1 MATPEIKPETILL
14 GPAAQARD
22 QAQLF
27 VTDEVVKGMTLAPK
41 LGFATTEAKRI
52 NWFTREKTSKEQ
64 FDDNLIMEPM
74 PSEKAELVQVS
85 GMELTPQ
92 SERVKTFGYMY
103 SVDLA
108 DMEDSPESY
117 LMDIQDLCY
126 GITKA
131 IEEDAAATTIAAATA
146 SSFTPL
152 DGNWDDST
160 TIAKDIR
167 GYKSEYNDRD
177 INGALTDIFPNGT
190 NFNELG
196 NYIIDTEGIQNLK
209 EETRGASDVIT
220 YAGLDFWRTALGV
233 TEGTLLGWNANIP
246 PGLIKYRTIA
256 GGYKPMTTKP
266 GTEAYLPPINMKIED
281 TEERRMETVR
291 TFKFAASWRVAITR
305 PRSILYDTGI

>member
-14 GPAAQARD
+14 GNASQVRD
-22 QAQLF
+22 NAQLF
-27 VTDEVVKGMTLAPK
+27 VTDEVVKGMILAPK
-41 LGFATTEAKRI
+41 MGFATTEDKRV
-52 NWFTREKTSKEQ
+52 NWFTRAKTSKEQ

-74 PSEKAELVQVS
+74 PSEKGELLQVS

-131 IEEDAAATTIAAATA
+131 IEDDVADTAIAAATA
-146 SSFTPL
+146 STFTPL

-160 TIAKDIR
+160 TISKDLR
-167 GYKSEYNDRD
+167 GYKSEYNNRD
-177 INGALTDIFPNGT
+177 IKGSLTDVFVNGT
-190 NFNELG
+190 NYDEVG
-196 NYIIDTEGIQNLK
+196 NFIIDTEGIQNLK
-209 EETRGASDVIT
+209 EENRGTTDVIT
-220 YAGLDFWRTALGV
+220 YAGYDIWRTGLGV
-233 TEGTLLGWNANIP
+233 SEGSILGWNALLP
-246 PGLIKYRTIA
+246 PGLVKYRTIKGA
-256 GGYKPMTTKP
+256 YKPTTTKP
-266 GTEAYLPPINMKIED
+266 GTEQYTPAINMKVED
-281 TEERRMETVR
+281 SEEKRMEPVR
-291 TFKFAASWRVAITR
+291 IFKFSASWRTAITR